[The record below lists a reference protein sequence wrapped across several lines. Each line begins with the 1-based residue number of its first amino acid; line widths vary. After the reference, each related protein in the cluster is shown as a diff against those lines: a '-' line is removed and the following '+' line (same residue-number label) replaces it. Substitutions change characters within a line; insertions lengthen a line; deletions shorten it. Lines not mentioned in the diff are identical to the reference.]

1 MADRPGVQ
9 CTALRRSGQDD
20 ETSDIRIA
28 ASGMDFHIDAH
39 AAGQSTITPSFS
51 VYVCPARLGGAGR

>member
-1 MADRPGVQ
+1 LLPRFDP
-9 CTALRRSGQDD
+9 TGQDD

-51 VYVCPARLGGAGR
+51 VYVRVLPDWVELADEALGRG